1 MGLGDR
7 IMFSVFP
14 QNILNKILFNRHLTM
29 SICLLILDGR
39 NPASPAAERMRRLR
53 LNMSQ
58 EKMDAQRVK
67 ERLLKNAK
75 RHEETQEDSTR
86 RRKINCEY
94 IKRKR
99 LFETQEESDQ
109 RKKIIRDCVAKQRQT
124 ETEEQGAKRKKT
136 KRDFMAK
143 QRWTETEEQGVKRK
157 KAERES
163 KKRIR
168 EEKRHKTENERRD
181 CNREDMSNIIDR
193 STKEAKQFLHR
204 TRDPANPQKHRA
216 IVCIICDRFIIGTET
231 INKLTKKQIGAHSG
245 RLGVKSYEE
254 YYQTTL
260 KAEVRRQYQVQGLQD
275 MLLSPRSR
283 KYSDGYATCS
293 VCFSAMQPQMA
304 SKKTPPKFAIAN
316 GFVIGSF
323 PQEITFINKEG
334 QIVTRKVEDEEL
346 TDTLKAMVAPLRPYG
361 CIFAY
366 SGGAQKSLRGNYQ
379 FFEMD
384 QNRLGGVMNHL
395 NQAGIGEHIY
405 CVLCGRMT
413 PDQKQI
419 IRRRSRI
426 VTQLYIDIVTWFIK
440 ESGHP
445 GYLKTSIP
453 EDCPQPVLVE
463 DNPTKNNDDDPSDK
477 TVENN
482 YEGGTYHFSS
492 AQDPS
497 HHTSVYGSSDTF
509 ALAMFQRSAPT
520 LLAHG
525 GTYAK
530 NTDMK
535 IENILPFAFP
545 FGIGGPKM
553 ERRVK
558 VSLELCIQVYLRL
571 SLKQFMEGPTIL
583 VLNHIFNRQ
592 MSYKTGVMTCRSTI
606 DGVPLGEKLST
617 LTKEDFDQISNN
629 NNDNLNATT
638 KSFLRAISTT
648 CNAMGHTEQAAKH
661 ARRRCFA
668 MLDFFGLN
676 SLFMST
682 TPDDECSFRV
692 RLYCKPQYW
701 VSFGGLFLNGIVR
714 LYCNLDDTEYANMKY
729 TVFSNWKF
737 CVFYNAS
744 SLIYIY

>member
-1 MGLGDR
+1 
-7 IMFSVFP
+7 
-14 QNILNKILFNRHLTM
+14 M
-29 SICLLILDGR
+29 SIYLIVLDGR
-39 NPASPAAERMRRLR
+39 NPASPAAEKKRRQR
-53 LNMSQ
+53 LKMSQ
-58 EKMDAQRVK
+58 EKKDAQREK
-67 ERLLKNAK
+67 ERLSKNAK
-75 RHEETQEDSTR
+75 RQEETQEDNAQ

-94 IKRKR
+94 MKRKR
-99 LFETQEESDQ
+99 LFETQEESVKR
-109 RKKIIRDCVAKQRQT
+109 RKTMRECVSKQRQTEKQTETEKESAKRMKTDCDRMTKQRKSETEEQGAKRNKTNRDSMRRKRET
-124 ETEEQGAKRKKT
+124 ETEEQGAKRNKT
-136 KRDFMAK
+136 KRDFM
-143 QRWTETEEQGVKRK
+143 RRK
-157 KAERES
+157 
-163 KKRIR
+163 R
-168 EEKRHKTENERRD
+168 EERRHQLQNDRRD
-181 CNREDMSNIIDR
+181 CNGEDMSNVIDR
-193 STKEAKQFLHR
+193 ATKEAKQYLHR
-204 TRDPANPQKHRA
+204 TQDPANPHMHRA

-231 INKLTKKQIGAHSG
+231 IHKLTKEDIGVHSG

-254 YYQTTL
+254 FYQTTL
-260 KAEVRRQYQVQGLQD
+260 KDEVKRQYRVQGLQD

-283 KYSDGYATCS
+283 KYPDGYATCS
-293 VCFSAMQPQMA
+293 ICYSAMQPQMA
-304 SKKTPPKFAIAN
+304 CKKTPPKFAIAN

-323 PQEITFINKEG
+323 PREITFFNKDG
-334 QIVTRKVEDEEL
+334 QRLTRKVEDDEI

-361 CIFAY
+361 CVFAY

-413 PDQKQI
+413 PEQKQI
-419 IRRRSRI
+419 VRKRSRI
-426 VTQLYIDIVTWFIK
+426 DTQLYIDILTWFVK

-445 GYLKTSIP
+445 GYLNTSVP
-453 EDCPQPVLVE
+453 EDCPQPLLVE
-463 DNPTKNNDDDPSDK
+463 DNPTKNNTDDPSDK
-477 TVENN
+477 TLEAN
-482 YEGGTYHFSS
+482 YEGGTYYFST

-497 HHTSVYGSSDTF
+497 QHTSVYGSSDNF

-520 LLAHG
+520 LLAYG

-530 NTDMK
+530 NADMK

-553 ERRVK
+553 KRRVK
-558 VSLELCIQVYLRL
+558 VSLEQCIQVYMRL
-571 SLKQFMEGPTIL
+571 SLEQFMEGPTIL
-583 VLNHIFNRQ
+583 VMNHIYNRQ
-592 MSYKTGVMTCRSTI
+592 MSYKTGVMTCRSTV

-617 LTKEDFDQISNN
+617 LSTEDFEQINDN

-638 KSFLRAISTT
+638 KCFLRAISTT
-648 CNAMGHTEQAAKH
+648 CKAMGHTEQAAKD

-701 VSFGGLFLNGIVR
+701 VSLA
-714 LYCNLDDTEYANMKY
+714 D
-729 TVFSNWKF
+729 FS
-737 CVFYNAS
+737 
-744 SLIYIY
+744 

>member
-1 MGLGDR
+1 
-7 IMFSVFP
+7 
-14 QNILNKILFNRHLTM
+14 M
-29 SICLLILDGR
+29 SIYVIVLDGR
-39 NPASPAAERMRRLR
+39 NALSPAAVKKRRQRLR
-53 LNMSQ
+53 MTQ
-58 EKMDAQRVK
+58 EKKDAQRVK
-67 ERLLKNAK
+67 ERLSKNAK
-75 RHEETQEDSTR
+75 RHVETQEAYAQR
-86 RRKINCEY
+86 MKINWEH

-99 LFETQEESDQ
+99 LFETQEERNQ
-109 RKKIIRDCVAKQRQT
+109 HKKISRDCMAKQRQT
-124 ETEEQGAKRKKT
+124 ETEQQGAKRKKT
-136 KRDFMAK
+136 D
-143 QRWTETEEQGVKRK
+143 
-157 KAERES
+157 RES
-163 KKRIR
+163 KRRKR
-168 EEKRHKTENERRD
+168 EEGRD
-181 CNREDMSNIIDR
+181 SSVEDMSKIIDHA
-193 STKEAKQFLHR
+193 TKEAKQFLHR
-204 TRDPANPQKHRA
+204 TQDLGNPHRHRA

-231 INKLTKKQIGAHSG
+231 IHKLTKQHIGAHSK

-260 KAEVRRQYQVQGLQD
+260 KAEVKRQYQVQGLQD

-283 KYSDGYATCS
+283 KYQDGYATCS
-293 VCFSAMQPQMA
+293 VCYSAMQPQMA

-323 PQEITFINKEG
+323 PQEIKFINKEG
-334 QIVTRKVEDEEL
+334 QKVRRKVEDVEL

-361 CIFAY
+361 CVFAY

-384 QNRLGGVMNHL
+384 QKRLGGVMNHL

-419 IRRRSRI
+419 IRKRSRI
-426 VTQLYIDIVTWFIK
+426 DTQLYIDILTWFVK

-453 EDCPQPVLVE
+453 EDCPQPLLVE
-463 DNPTKNNDDDPSDK
+463 DNPTKNNTDDPCD
-477 TVENN
+477 TALETN
-482 YEGGTYHFSS
+482 YEGGTYFFSC

-497 HHTSVYGSSDTF
+497 QHTSVYGSSDTF

-520 LLAHG
+520 LLAYG

-553 ERRVK
+553 ERRVN

-571 SLKQFMEGPTIL
+571 SLEQFMEGPTIL
-583 VLNHIFNRQ
+583 VMNHIFNRQ

-617 LTKEDFDQISNN
+617 LSTEDFEQINDS

-648 CNAMGHTEQAAKH
+648 CKAMGHTEQAAKD

-692 RLYCKPQYW
+692 RLFCKPQYW
-701 VSFGGLFLNGIVR
+701 VSFGGIFRNGKIR
-714 LYCNLDDTEYANMKY
+714 HFCNSNHTEY
-729 TVFSNWKF
+729 
-737 CVFYNAS
+737 
-744 SLIYIY
+744 